1 MVWASAAKRR
11 CLGEEMYGVF
21 SRGSQTKRRT
31 KETEVVEKDCQA
43 CKLKKEDAV
52 DRSGWGK
59 LIKDV

>member
-1 MVWASAAKRR
+1 MVWASAAKR

-31 KETEVVEKDCQA
+31 KETEIVEKDCQA
-43 CKLKKEDAV
+43 RKLKKEDAV

-59 LIKDV
+59 LIEDV

>member
-1 MVWASAAKRR
+1 
-11 CLGEEMYGVF
+11 MYGVF

-59 LIKDV
+59 LIEDV